1 MGVLGSARVSRV
13 GFGFSRKQAFSPL
26 ALVPLFFRLPLGILT
41 HIYSLRNSAVYRM
54 ADGF

>member
-1 MGVLGSARVSRV
+1 MGMLGSARVSRV

>member
-26 ALVPLFFRLPLGILT
+26 ALVPLFFRPAA
-41 HIYSLRNSAVYRM
+41 RNSDAHLLAPELGRLQ
-54 ADGF
+54 DG

>member
-26 ALVPLFFRLPLGILT
+26 AFVPLFFGPPLGILT
-41 HIYSLRNSAVYRM
+41 HIYSLRNLAVYRM